1 MKKSM
6 VFTLVLVF
14 IFSSIAL
21 AKPPLKGIEPFCI
34 GCHKEA
40 LTLPGGVYDP
50 VYPIKGKHKGGNVT
64 PKRAYEMMKK
74 DPKHTFL
81 VDVRTRYEYMD
92 IGHPVGAY
100 HIPWK
105 FYSTDV
111 GKRGYQKELNKNFCN
126 DLKARFNP
134 DKDTLLLL
142 CRSAARTIAAS
153 TAAVDCGFKKDK
165 VFNVLGGFEGDTVK
179 DKGSPHYGKRMVGGW
194 RLEGLPWTYRMN
206 PNLMYQADFKK

>member
-1 MKKSM
+1 MKQFIVLTLGF
-6 VFTLVLVF
+6 VFT
-14 IFSSIAL
+14 FSSL
-21 AKPPLKGIEPFCI
+21 AFAQPPLEGIEPFCI
-34 GCHKEA
+34 GCHKEG

-50 VYPIKGKHKGGNVT
+50 VYPVKGKHKGGDAT
-64 PKRAYEMMKK
+64 PKESYEMLQKN
-74 DPKHTFL
+74 PKNTFL
-81 VDVRTRYEYMD
+81 VDVRTRHEYMD
-92 IGHPVGAY
+92 IGHPIGAY

-111 GKRGYQKELNKNFCN
+111 GKRGYQKVLNKNFCS

-134 DKDTLLLL
+134 KTDTLLLL

-165 VFNVLGGFEGDTVK
+165 GFNVLGGFEGDTVK

-194 RLEGLPWTYRMN
+194 RLEGLQWTYRMD
-206 PNLMYQADFKK
+206 PKLMYQPDLK